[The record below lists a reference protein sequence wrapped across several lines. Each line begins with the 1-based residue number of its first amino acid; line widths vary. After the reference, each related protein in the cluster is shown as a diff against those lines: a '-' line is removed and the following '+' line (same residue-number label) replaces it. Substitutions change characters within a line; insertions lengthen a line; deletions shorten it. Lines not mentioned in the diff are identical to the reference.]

1 MKLHLEKIELREI
14 EMPLKTRFET
24 SFGTTTKRR
33 VIIIRVFDRDGASGY
48 GECVAMENPFYNHET
63 VDTAWSIISKF
74 VAPMLATSNVSSAAE
89 VGDALGAIQDNRMA
103 IGAVEAAVWDLEAK
117 KANVPL
123 WKHLGGTGA
132 EINCGVSIGL
142 QKSPQIL
149 LEKVACELE
158 SGYQRIKLKIKP
170 GQDIEFVRVVRSHFP
185 DIMLSVDANSA
196 YELEPDFEIFEQ
208 LDECNLL
215 MIEQPLAAGDLV
227 DHARLQR
234 RLKTPVCLDESIT
247 NLRDARHAL
256 ELGACRIINI
266 KLGRVGGHSEARKI
280 QAFAAAQNIPVWC
293 GGMLESGVGRAH
305 NIAMST
311 LAGFNLPGD
320 VSASAR
326 YWEEDII
333 EPPVVVSPEG
343 TIVAPTDSGIG
354 YDVKENL
361 IENLA
366 VRRET
371 FRLT

>member
-1 MKLHLEKIELREI
+1 MKLQLEKIELREI

-33 VIIIRVFDRDGASGY
+33 VIIVRVFDRDGASGY
-48 GECVAMENPFYNHET
+48 GECTAMEHPFYNHET

-74 VAPMLATSNVSSAAE
+74 VAPILAKACVTSAAE

-103 IGAVEAAVWDLEAK
+103 IGAVETAVWDLEAK

-123 WKHLGGTGA
+123 WKHLGGTQA

-142 QKSPQIL
+142 QKSPEIL
-149 LEKVACELE
+149 LEKVDRELK

-170 GQDIEFVRVVRSHFP
+170 GQDMEFVKVVRSHFP

-196 YELEPDFEIFEQ
+196 YEIERDMELFEQ

-227 DHARLQR
+227 DHAILQR
-234 RLKTPVCLDESIT
+234 RLKTSICLDESIT
-247 NLRDARHAL
+247 TLRDARHAL

-266 KLGRVGGHSEARKI
+266 KLGRIGGHSEARKI
-280 QAFAAAQNIPVWC
+280 QAFAGAHNVPVWC
-293 GGMLESGVGRAH
+293 GGMLESGIGRAH

-343 TIVAPTDSGIG
+343 TIVAPNASGFG
-354 YDVKENL
+354 YEVKENL
-361 IENLA
+361 IEKLA
-366 VRRET
+366 VKRET
-371 FRLT
+371 LPLT